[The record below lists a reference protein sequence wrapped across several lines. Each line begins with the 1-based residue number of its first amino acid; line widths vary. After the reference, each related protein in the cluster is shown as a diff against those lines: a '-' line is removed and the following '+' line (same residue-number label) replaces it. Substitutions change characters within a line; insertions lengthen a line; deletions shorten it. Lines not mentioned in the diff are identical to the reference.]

1 MQTTANSNYEFRI
14 AELEEFHR
22 KEVLSMACT
31 LVSLVDLR
39 DSYTGG
45 HSNRV
50 AEYSRGTEVTMGL
63 SYTEMNIIVLAGLLH
78 DIGKIG
84 VPDHVLLKRG
94 KLTDEEF
101 ELIKKHPELGW
112 MALKQVAEF
121 ENVGL
126 ILLHHH
132 ERVDGGGY
140 RGNLKG
146 AQIPLGARIIAVS
159 DSFDALT
166 TNRPYRSARSWNDAL
181 EEMYRCSGT
190 QFAPEVL
197 DAFARSIS
205 NKMHSQTAER
215 AVA

>member
-1 MQTTANSNYEFRI
+1 
-14 AELEEFHR
+14 
-22 KEVLSMACT
+22 
-31 LVSLVDLR
+31 
-39 DSYTGG
+39 
-45 HSNRV
+45 
-50 AEYSRGTEVTMGL
+50 
-63 SYTEMNIIVLAGLLH
+63 
-78 DIGKIG
+78 
-84 VPDHVLLKRG
+84 
-94 KLTDEEF
+94 
-101 ELIKKHPELGW
+101 

-140 RGNLKG
+140 PGNLKG

-181 EEMYRCSGT
+181 EEMYRCRGT

-197 DAFARSIS
+197 DAFALSIS
-205 NKMHSQTAER
+205 KKMHSQPRSDRSRDNCHFQIITTR
-215 AVA
+215 T